1 MSQVL
6 QLALLGLG
14 AAGIYVILAQGLIVI
29 FRGSGILNLA
39 HAGYATIGAY
49 VFNGL
54 HVTRAW
60 STAPAFIASVAI
72 VAALGLATDQLIMR
86 RLRGASALARV
97 IATLGVLLILQALA
111 MIIWGQNLI
120 VVGPLLPQNPV
131 SLLGTTVTSEQ
142 FWLLAIAVATTVI
155 LGFVW
160 HRTRVG
166 WVATAVAENQ
176 ESAAAQAWPAWRGSW
191 WRRSSSSACSAS
203 GRSSPIPWPPRC
215 WAVFA
220 RSVSPSWVVWLWES
234 RRPRSATT
242 FT

>member
-1 MSQVL
+1 MNEVF
-6 QLALLGLG
+6 QLALLGVG
-14 AAGIYVILAQGLIVI
+14 TAGIYVILAQGLIVI

-39 HAGYATIGAY
+39 HAGYALIGAY

-60 STAPAFIASVAI
+60 STAPAFIVA
-72 VAALGLATDQLIMR
+72 VAVVALCGLATDQLVMR
-86 RLRGASALARV
+86 RLRGASALARL

-120 VVGPLLPQNPV
+120 VVGPLLPESPV
-131 SLLGTTVTSEQ
+131 SILGTTVASGQ
-142 FWLLAIAVATTVI
+142 LWLLAIAVATTAI

-176 ESAAAQAWPAWRGSW
+176 ESAAAQGWSPELVSAATRIPATPAWPAWRGSW
-191 WRRSSSSACSAS
+191 WRRSPSSACSAS
-203 GRSSPIPWPPRC
+203 
-215 WAVFA
+215 
-220 RSVSPSWVVWLWES
+220 
-234 RRPRSATT
+234 RR
-242 FT
+242 